1 MLIFICAGATKEV
14 RIMRYRKKPVDIE
27 AFRLTDDPDRIAPEW
42 FTRAVEDGKVCIDR
56 SLLDGHMHVYGCT
69 IMTPGESGLKEVIH
83 ISPFET
89 QGDASYFYA
98 QTRYGLKRCVAGDTD
113 DNGW

>member
-1 MLIFICAGATKEV
+1 
-14 RIMRYRKKPVDIE
+14 MRYRKKPVEIE

-69 IMTPGESGLKEVIH
+69 IETLEGRMQARLGDYIIQGLRGELYPCKPDIFMKTYDLVG
-83 ISPFET
+83 
-89 QGDASYFYA
+89 
-98 QTRYGLKRCVAGDTD
+98 
-113 DNGW
+113 